1 MKKKIAMMM
10 MALSLTF
17 GVVGVPQ
24 TVFAASGST
33 SVSVSSGSV
42 NIGDTVTV
50 TVKASGPSGEK
61 ANATMTLSYDSSV
74 LQFVSCNTTY
84 GGGGGSVMAT
94 GESYTVTLKAVSA
107 GNSSLSV
114 SANDG
119 VIFDSNEEMDS
130 MSGSSASV
138 TVKNAAS
145 TNTDSGN
152 NSSSN
157 SGTSNGN
164 GTSAGGNG
172 DSAANTGE
180 TTGKQSA
187 DNSLKELTIS
197 PGTLSPAFNGKTL
210 TYSATVGSD
219 VTNIA
224 VSATPV
230 NEKAV
235 VESVTGN
242 TNLKSGDN
250 TIKIV
255 VKAENGVTATYTVN
269 VTKQG
274 TSSGETTA
282 SDEGEVETTEET
294 DSSENTVTVNGISY
308 VIAENFATE
317 NIPADFSETTV
328 NYQGADYR
336 GVSYDKGSVV
346 MLYLVQ
352 DGAEESTG
360 SFFVYDSTRDTLY
373 PFVKMVN
380 GEHYV
385 IALLPPVDYTMPDTM
400 QQTQLTLADGSLV
413 TAYQETQE
421 EGSEVESEFYTFYG
435 VNSDGTEGWYQYDSI
450 EETYQRVNTGTTVS
464 SDGLQDEDAAY
475 LQEEYLAL
483 SEKYKKEKAFS
494 RTAIGVLIFLLAVM
508 AVVLINLLLHR
519 RGGDE
524 EDLEDDDD
532 IIDDAADESNETA
545 GTGKLPEKTPED
557 AEESDDFDVY
567 EDEDDIEEEEPPKK
581 RFGFWKRKSD
591 DLDDDL
597 FDDDEDA
604 YEDEDAYGDDNDTY
618 EDSDA
623 PDDEKVSGG
632 EEKAAARKPAG
643 DGRTAG
649 RKERRT
655 RAADEDAADE
665 PENEPLYEEK
675 HPKKKKSGKDQKNKQ
690 DDELDI
696 IDFNDL

>member
-385 IALLPPVDYTMPDTM
+385 IALLAPVELYRYRDRSNT
-400 QQTQLTLADGSLV
+400 
-413 TAYQETQE
+413 
-421 EGSEVESEFYTFYG
+421 TF
-435 VNSDGTEGWYQYDSI
+435 
-450 EETYQRVNTGTTVS
+450 
-464 SDGLQDEDAAY
+464 
-475 LQEEYLAL
+475 
-483 SEKYKKEKAFS
+483 
-494 RTAIGVLIFLLAVM
+494 
-508 AVVLINLLLHR
+508 
-519 RGGDE
+519 
-524 EDLEDDDD
+524 
-532 IIDDAADESNETA
+532 
-545 GTGKLPEKTPED
+545 
-557 AEESDDFDVY
+557 
-567 EDEDDIEEEEPPKK
+567 
-581 RFGFWKRKSD
+581 
-591 DLDDDL
+591 
-597 FDDDEDA
+597 
-604 YEDEDAYGDDNDTY
+604 
-618 EDSDA
+618 
-623 PDDEKVSGG
+623 
-632 EEKAAARKPAG
+632 
-643 DGRTAG
+643 
-649 RKERRT
+649 
-655 RAADEDAADE
+655 
-665 PENEPLYEEK
+665 
-675 HPKKKKSGKDQKNKQ
+675 
-690 DDELDI
+690 
-696 IDFNDL
+696 